1 MSKLINVK
9 RRCAI
14 CNTESTY
21 EEYAA
26 ISSFGSMDLDTRPP
40 LPKRATLGSEI
51 TVCKKCHYANTG
63 IDNPIPGI
71 TLSTL
76 NDEEYQKI
84 YNNKVLDDVTKK
96 FLMAAYLYDK
106 SGDMHHSGILHL
118 MLAWHYDDLMDGEFA
133 SIARRAAIE
142 RLTQFAEE
150 SYNLN
155 IATLVIDLLRR
166 TEQFE
171 LALEN
176 ANQLLEIGVS
186 PLLEKILKF
195 EIHLCGIRDTKV
207 HTVEEA

>member
-1 MSKLINVK
+1 MSKLIQIK

-40 LPKRATLGSEI
+40 LPRRAMLDSEI
-51 TVCKKCHYANTG
+51 TVCEKCHYANTAV
-63 IDNPIPGI
+63 DKPIAGI
-71 TLSTL
+71 TRLTL
-76 NDEEYQKI
+76 EEEGYQKLCQ
-84 YNNKVLDDVTKK
+84 NNVLDPTAKK

-106 SGDMHHSGILHL
+106 SGDMHRSGILHL
-118 MLAWHYDDLMDGEFA
+118 MLAWHYDDLMDGELA
-133 SIARRAAIE
+133 AIARRAAIE
-142 RLTQFAEE
+142 RLTRHAEL
-150 SYNLN
+150 SYDLN
-155 IATLVIDLLRR
+155 SATLVVDLLRR

-171 LALEN
+171 LATEN

-195 EIHLCGIRDTKV
+195 EIHLCEIRDTKV
-207 HTVEEA
+207 HTVAEA